1 MYTEETMRHFLNPK
15 YHKDLNKFNAVGEVG
30 NVKCGDVMRIYLD
43 IKDGVIKDISFKTY
57 GCVAAIASTD
67 AMCELVKG
75 MKVEEAEKL
84 THKDVM
90 RKLGDLPTIKIHCSS
105 LSIEALRKAIE
116 NYKKEKKKN

>member
-75 MKVEEAEKL
+75 MKVEEAYKL

-90 RKLGDLPTIKIHCSS
+90 RKLGDLPAIKIHCSS

-116 NYKKEKKKN
+116 NYKKK